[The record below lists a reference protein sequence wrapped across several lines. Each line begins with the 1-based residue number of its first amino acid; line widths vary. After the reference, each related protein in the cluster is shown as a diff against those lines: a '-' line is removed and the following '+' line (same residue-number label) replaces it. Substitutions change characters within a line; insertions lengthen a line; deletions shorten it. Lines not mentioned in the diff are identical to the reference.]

1 MKIIAAGKEYYL
13 DELIENPV
21 EKILSIIEHVA
32 KEQALVFTGIKVDGE
47 EVYDHIEEVLLNN
60 INEIQVIECILVTEE
75 QLYFETLSSLLSYA
89 KRSLIALPILADEMY
104 EASISTTSWGKL
116 VDFIEG
122 LQWIQT
128 TAVYYEKYRSTLDF
142 SKELENLNL
151 AVLQKDNI
159 LIGDIIQYEVIPRYQ
174 EIEDVLAKVI
184 NEGEIHDKN

>member
-13 DELIENPV
+13 DELSENPV
-21 EKILSIIEHVA
+21 EKILSIIEHEA

-47 EVYDHIEEVLLNN
+47 EVYDQIEEVLLNN
-60 INEIQVIECILVTEE
+60 INEIQVIESILVTEE
-75 QLYFETLSSLLSYA
+75 QLYFETVSSLLAYV
-89 KRSLIALPILADEMY
+89 KRSLIELPILADEMY
-104 EASISTTSWGKL
+104 ETSVSAASWGKL

-128 TAVYYEKYRSTLDF
+128 TAVYYEKYQSTLDF

-159 LIGDIIQYEVIPRYQ
+159 LIGDIIQYEIIPRYQ
-174 EIEDVLAKVI
+174 EIENVLAKVI